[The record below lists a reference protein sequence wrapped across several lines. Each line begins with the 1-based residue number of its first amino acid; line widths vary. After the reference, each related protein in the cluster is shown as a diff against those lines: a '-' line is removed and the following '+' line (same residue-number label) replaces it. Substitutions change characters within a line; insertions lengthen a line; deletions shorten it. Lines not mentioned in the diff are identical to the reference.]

1 MQCILKWVFNYL
13 THKKFELSNVKNK
26 TDKGTNISKSV
37 IEYINEQY
45 DPAMNWKDAEYCVK
59 KWNGPFALK
68 ELCQLRMQKKQ

>member
-1 MQCILKWVFNYL
+1 MRPEWVFNYF

-59 KWNGPFALK
+59 KMEWSI
-68 ELCQLRMQKKQ
+68 CT